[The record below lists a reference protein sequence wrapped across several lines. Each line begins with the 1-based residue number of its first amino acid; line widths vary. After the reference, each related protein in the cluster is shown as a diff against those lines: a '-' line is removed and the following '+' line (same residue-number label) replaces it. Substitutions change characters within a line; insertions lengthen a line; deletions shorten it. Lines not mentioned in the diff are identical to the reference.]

1 MKEEFAKVQYEHDDV
16 PWRNDIVTDPIV
28 IEDGC
33 IELSDRPGFGCDIVE
48 EQIARHP
55 PTTGTSTL
63 ARAMGQTR

>member
-1 MKEEFAKVQYEHDDV
+1 MTRTE
-16 PWRNDIVTDPIV
+16 PIK

-48 EQIARHP
+48 EQIAKHP
-55 PTTGTSTL
+55 PKTGTSTL